1 MHCDLTWQKTGL
13 YVSEKSWVSS
23 SESQRSRGSLST
35 HRHLE
40 CRFSSWLSWLT
51 SIHCTIS
58 ERSPCNKHQWDA
70 ESDSK
75 ATLGL
80 LICQAHL
87 VTLYCKIKMFVLYSI
102 SHGYTLWIV
111 PVQLSHREYSAICTC
126 LLYFQLEKKKE
137 FVCVFTTHFTWFEK
151 LGSVNIFPAL
161 QQSQYMAR
169 FFVCNVSISA
179 VSRSKRGETP
189 AQRVI

>member
-1 MHCDLTWQKTGL
+1 MHRDLTWQKTGL

-58 ERSPCNKHQWDA
+58 ERSPCNKHQWDT

-75 ATLGL
+75 AMLGPL
-80 LICQAHL
+80 MCQVHL
-87 VTLYCKIKMFVLYSI
+87 VTLYCKLKMFVLYSI
-102 SHGYTLWIV
+102 YHGYTLCSYPTESTALFVHVYFTFNWKKRASLCFYNIFH
-111 PVQLSHREYSAICTC
+111 LIWKAGIREYLPS
-126 LLYFQLEKKKE
+126 
-137 FVCVFTTHFTWFEK
+137 FTAVTY
-151 LGSVNIFPAL
+151 I
-161 QQSQYMAR
+161 AR
-169 FFVCNVSISA
+169 FFVCNVLLSA
-179 VSRSKRGETP
+179 VSGSKRGETP

>member
-126 LLYFQLEKKKE
+126 LLYFQLEKKKSL
-137 FVCVFTTHFTWFEK
+137 FVFLQHISPDLKSWAPWISFQLYSSHNIWLAFLCV
-151 LGSVNIFPAL
+151 
-161 QQSQYMAR
+161 M
-169 FFVCNVSISA
+169 
-179 VSRSKRGETP
+179 SRSLLCLGVKGVKHQLRE
-189 AQRVI
+189 